1 MLVHCKNIINVW
13 IIYKYIFHFK
23 YDKDKEI
30 IMINNIIKSL
40 QTIPVRL
47 YFVAIEL

>member
-1 MLVHCKNIINVW
+1 MIKNE
-13 IIYKYIFHFK
+13 
-23 YDKDKEI
+23 EI

-40 QTIPVRL
+40 QTFPVRL